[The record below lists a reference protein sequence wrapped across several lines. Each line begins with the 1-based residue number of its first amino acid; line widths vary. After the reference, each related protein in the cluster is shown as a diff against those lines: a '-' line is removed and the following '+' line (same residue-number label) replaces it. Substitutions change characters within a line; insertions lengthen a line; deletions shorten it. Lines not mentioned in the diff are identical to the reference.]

1 LKPTGTSQEIKTF
14 QQLVRDAL
22 DQFKKGGYVDK
33 VKIHI
38 TPESLPSDHQELL
51 VFLCDQIACI
61 DHLVGMSTIHDQ
73 MLMWSMKLNLL

>member
-1 LKPTGTSQEIKTF
+1 M
-14 QQLVRDAL
+14 
-22 DQFKKGGYVDK
+22 DK

-61 DHLVGMSTIHDQ
+61 DHLAGMSIIGKQ
-73 MLMWSMKLNLL
+73 MLMWSMQLNLL